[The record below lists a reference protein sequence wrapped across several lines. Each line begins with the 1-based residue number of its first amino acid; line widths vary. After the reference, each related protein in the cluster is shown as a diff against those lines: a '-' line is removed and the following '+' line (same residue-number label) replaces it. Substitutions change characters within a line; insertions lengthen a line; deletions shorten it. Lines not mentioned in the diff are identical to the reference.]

1 MGEILFINE
10 TIVTHK
16 SALTTYSE
24 TVSRSVESCGKK
36 FLKMNHYFVMY
47 GRAYLLKMA
56 IFFWYLQILE
66 NRTKASRNE
75 IETIDA
81 LEELRDINTKKAAV
95 DHEKMIQMHLEYEK
109 QLQRLQDEEE
119 EKEIRLE
126 GGIDRVAFV
135 LFPVRCYKNQLKLSS
150 YWNFLQCQSFIW
162 MVMFKLDLSFYCEFF
177 SLYNFF

>member
-1 MGEILFINE
+1 M
-10 TIVTHK
+10 
-16 SALTTYSE
+16 
-24 TVSRSVESCGKK
+24 
-36 FLKMNHYFVMY
+36 
-47 GRAYLLKMA
+47 
-56 IFFWYLQILE
+56 QILE

-150 YWNFLQCQSFIW
+150 C
-162 MVMFKLDLSFYCEFF
+162 
-177 SLYNFF
+177 